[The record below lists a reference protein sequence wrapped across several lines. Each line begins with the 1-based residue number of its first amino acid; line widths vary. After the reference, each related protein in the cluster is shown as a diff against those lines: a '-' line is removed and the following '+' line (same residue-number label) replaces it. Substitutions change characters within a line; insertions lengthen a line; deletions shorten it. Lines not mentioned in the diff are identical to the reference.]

1 MKIIKNGKLVDKTI
15 KKTCFKCKTKF
26 AYTESDTKTD
36 RDGKYVN
43 CPVCETFISVSYL
56 NN

>member
-1 MKIIKNGKLVDKTI
+1 MKIIKKGKLVDKTI